1 MTSFHVKQ
9 GDCSPAEERLGL
21 QIKQRIVI
29 LAVGTAI
36 SLFLFLRMNAWEYW
50 AIPLLP
56 LGCGILYFLFPSVL
70 LRIPGNA
77 GASCLNIVVV
87 LRYLVSPLLL
97 GLQGFLPSRGA
108 VPNAGEVAVAT
119 ALMLYEL
126 AAVFVVLHLF
136 GGRLEREGCCEVRK
150 TNPGGPVVLVVAGTT
165 AAAVFPQILEKY
177 SFLFSSQEFVR
188 ERLEI
193 PGAAELLFQFGVLF
207 GMLKLVERLSRH
219 PACCWR
225 FFCAAGLVTAA
236 GSFVP
241 YSSRFGILLPFLA
254 GWLVLRECFPPFRR
268 LLSRLLPLLLAGLLL
283 FSTLKKEGG
292 SDSGLSKAAFD
303 LARNASQ
310 TLQSY
315 FSGIT
320 NVALSVRMKTVYAGC
335 FSPGI
340 LFSDLCKSVMGVSGI
355 FAGNTGTTELF
366 NLVFYGERAAR
377 DQIVPMIGQGY
388 CFFGFVLAP
397 VFSALSALLA
407 VRFDALRKR
416 SGDVFSIYLYGYLSV
431 RFGLFLMVNASILT
445 AELTNLFLPILLLR
459 WCNDRLTIFPK
470 GGVS

>member
-1 MTSFHVKQ
+1 MYM
-9 GDCSPAEERLGL
+9 
-21 QIKQRIVI
+21 KQRIVI
-29 LAVGTAI
+29 LTVGTAI
-36 SLFLFLRMNAWEYW
+36 SLFLFLKMNAWEYW
-50 AIPLLP
+50 AVPLLP
-56 LGCGILYFLFPSVL
+56 LGCGILYFLFPSIL

-77 GASCLNIVVV
+77 GASCLNIAIV

-97 GLQGFLPSRGA
+97 GLQEFLPSRGA
-108 VPNAGEVAVAT
+108 VPDAEEVAVGT

-126 AAVFVVLHLF
+126 TAVFVVIHLF
-136 GGRLEREGCCEVRK
+136 GGCLERDRCGGVRK
-150 TNPGGPVVLVVAGTT
+150 TNSGGPVVLAVAG
-165 AAAVFPQILEKY
+165 AAAVAIFPQILEKY
-177 SFLFSSQEFVR
+177 SFLFSSQELVR
-188 ERLEI
+188 ERVEI
-193 PGAAELLFQFGVLF
+193 PGTAELLFQFGVVF
-207 GMLKLVERLSRH
+207 GMLKLVECLSLHR
-219 PACCWR
+219 ACCWR
-225 FFCAAGLVTAA
+225 FFCAVALVTAA

-254 GWLVLRECFPPFRR
+254 GWLVLRRCFPSYRR
-268 LLSRLLPLLLAGLLL
+268 VLNGLFPLLLAGLLL

-292 SDSGLSKAAFD
+292 PDSGFSTTALD
-303 LARNASQ
+303 LAQNASQ

-320 NVALSVRMKTVYAGC
+320 NVALSVRMRTVFAGG

-340 LFSDLCKSVMGVSGI
+340 LLSDLCKSVMGLSGI

-388 CFFGFVLAP
+388 CFFGFALAP

-407 VRFDALRKR
+407 VWFDMLCKRFR
-416 SGDVFSIYLYGYLSV
+416 DVFSIYLFGYLSV

-445 AELTNLFLPILLLR
+445 AELTNLFLPIFLLGWL
-459 WCNDRLTIFPK
+459 NDRLTVFPK